1 MPMKYNIHELSLEE
15 KIGQMIIIGLN
26 TETAV
31 KNLEEIIGKYKVG
44 GVLLYKKNYH
54 QNYDEM
60 IELVNKIKTL
70 NQKNKIPMF
79 ISIDQ
84 EGGRVNRTPKE
95 FKNLPAANKLVKKSE
110 QEDFVKRAGE
120 ITGEVLHKL
129 GVNMDFAPVLDIKR
143 FDDNHAI
150 GDRAYSEKIE
160 EVSKYG
166 IEYMEGLQKNGV
178 ISIAKHFPGHGAT
191 KTDSHFRIP
200 IIEEEMETLEK
211 EDMQPFKKAIEHK
224 VDGILMGHLKI
235 AKVTGKLPASMS
247 KRFITKYVRKKYRYN
262 GLVITDDVRM
272 KGVRIRYGKNNA
284 VKKAF
289 LACNDMIILK
299 YDNDIRVIDKIIKLA
314 REDKLK
320 MKRINKSVTRIL
332 KTKEQYELTDEL
344 IEKDE
349 TFIEDIN
356 NQIEEVRQKV
366 L

>member
-1 MPMKYNIHELSLEE
+1 MKYNIQELSLEE

-31 KNLEEIIGKYKVG
+31 KNLEEIINKYKVG

-54 QNYDEM
+54 QNYEEM

-70 NQKNKIPMF
+70 NQKNKIPIF

-95 FKNLPAANKLVKKSE
+95 FKNLPAANKLVKKSVE
-110 QEDFVKRAGE
+110 EDLVKRSGE
-120 ITGEVLHKL
+120 ITGEILKKL
-129 GVNMDFAPVLDIKR
+129 GINMNFAPVLDIKR
-143 FDDNHAI
+143 FSDNHSI
-150 GDRAYSEKIE
+150 GDRAYSEKVE
-160 EVSKYG
+160 EISKYG
-166 IEYMEGLQKNGV
+166 IEYMQALQKHGV

-191 KTDSHFRIP
+191 KTDSHFRLP
-200 IIEEEMETLEK
+200 KIEEDIETLEK

-224 VDGILMGHLKI
+224 VDGILIGHLKI
-235 AKVTGKLPASMS
+235 SKVTGNLPASMS
-247 KRFITKYVRKKYRYN
+247 KRFIAKYIRKKYRYN

-272 KGVRIRYGKNNA
+272 RGVRIRYGKNNA

-289 LACNDMIILK
+289 LACNDIIIFK
-299 YDNDIRVIDKIIKLA
+299 YDNDIKVIDKIIKLA
-314 REDKLK
+314 KEGNLLK
-320 MKRINKSVTRIL
+320 MKRINKSVMRIL
-332 KTKEQYELTDEL
+332 KVKEQYELKKEL

-349 TFIEDIN
+349 AFIENIN
-356 NQIEEVRQKV
+356 NQIEEIRQKV

>member
-1 MPMKYNIHELSLEE
+1 MSMKYNIHELSLEE

-31 KNLEEIIGKYKVG
+31 KNLEEIIEKYKVG
-44 GVLLYKKNYH
+44 GVLLYKRNYH
-54 QNYDEM
+54 QNYEEM

-70 NQKNKIPMF
+70 NQKNKIPIF

-110 QEDFVKRAGE
+110 EEDLVKRSGE
-120 ITGEVLHKL
+120 ITGELLHKL
-129 GVNMDFAPVLDIKR
+129 GINMDFAPVLDIKR

-150 GDRAYSEKIE
+150 GDRAYSENIE

-166 IEYMEGLQKNGV
+166 IEYMQALQKNGV

-191 KTDSHFRIP
+191 KTDSHFRLP
-200 IIEEEMETLEK
+200 KIEEDMEVLEK
-211 EDMQPFKKAIEHK
+211 EDMQPFKEAIKHK

-235 AKVTGKLPASMS
+235 SKVTGKLPASMS
-247 KRFITKYVRKKYRYN
+247 KRFITKYLRKKYRYN

-272 KGVRIRYGKNNA
+272 KGVRIRYGKNNSI
-284 VKKAF
+284 KKAF
-289 LACNDMIILK
+289 LACNDMIIFK
-299 YDNDIRVIDKIIKLA
+299 YDNNIEVIDKIIELA
-314 REDKLK
+314 KENKLK
-320 MKRINKSVTRIL
+320 MKRINKSVMRIL
-332 KTKEQYELTDEL
+332 KVKEQYELKDEL

-349 TFIEDIN
+349 AFIENIN
-356 NQIEEVRQKV
+356 NQIEEIRQKV